1 MSAVAADLV
10 EAFRRDGAV
19 ALRGVFDGEWI
30 ATLRA
35 GLERN
40 LAEPGPYAR
49 HYTPEGASGA
59 FRGDYCNWQRIPE
72 YRAFFERSPAAAL
85 AAALMGSKR
94 ARVFHEH
101 ILVKEPSTAER
112 TPWHHDQ
119 PYYCVEGRQ
128 TVSLWIPLDP
138 VARETCVEFVAGSH
152 AWGRRFRPTKFT
164 GNSYERGREDG
175 LEPTPPID
183 ERREDYRILGWD
195 LEPGDCIAFNFLTL
209 HGAPGNAAAERRR
222 RAFAARFLG
231 DDVVYAERAGE
242 VSPPFPEIVGKLADG
257 AALPEALFPVVWSRA

>member
-1 MSAVAADLV
+1 MDGLEAATVA
-10 EAFRRDGAV
+10 AFRRDGAV
-19 ALRGVFDGEWI
+19 LLRGVLDAGWI
-30 ATLRA
+30 ETLRA

-40 LAEPGPYAR
+40 LAEPGPFAR
-49 HYTPEGASGA
+49 HYTPAGGSGA

-72 YRAFFERSPAAAL
+72 YRAFMERSPAAGL
-85 AAALMGSKR
+85 AAALMESTS

-138 VARETCVEFVAGSH
+138 VARATCVEFVAGSH

-164 GNSYERGREDG
+164 GNSYERGQEDG

-183 ERREDYRILGWD
+183 EQRERYRILGWD
-195 LEPGDCIAFNFLTL
+195 LEPGDCIAFDFLTL
-209 HGAPGNAAAERRR
+209 HGAPGNAAPDRRR

-242 VSPPFPEIVGKLADG
+242 VSPPFPEIVGRLAEG
-257 AALPEALFPVVWSRA
+257 AALPETLFPIVWPR